1 VIKSCRVGVQRVW
14 EAKCEQLRKEF
25 DEICFKEGETVHDF
39 SMCITGLANN
49 ITVLGGTITKAE
61 IVMKT
66 LHVALEP
73 LEQVAIS
80 IETLLNVN
88 DLTVEEVTGQ
98 LQNVEQWKK
107 KSSSTV
113 DKQGRLLLTEEEWL
127 SRLKIRENSGKGG
140 RSGSN
145 KSGRKTNKSRD
156 KEEAKLGI
164 DGEPIHCL
172 NCGKKGHWAK
182 DCWSKPKKKDKTHLA
197 QVE

>member
-1 VIKSCRVGVQRVW
+1 VQRVW

-88 DLTVEEVTGQ
+88 DLTLEEVTGQ
-98 LQNVEQWKK
+98 LRNVEQWKK

-113 DKQGRLLLTEEEWL
+113 DK
-127 SRLKIRENSGKGG
+127 
-140 RSGSN
+140 
-145 KSGRKTNKSRD
+145 
-156 KEEAKLGI
+156 
-164 DGEPIHCL
+164 
-172 NCGKKGHWAK
+172 
-182 DCWSKPKKKDKTHLA
+182 
-197 QVE
+197 